1 MLEGYGA
8 GLNMLRLIRHFWDEA
23 QMVCCASVLRRAL
36 QGRLRCYQGSLLSA
50 KLFNLLVNAVAREW
64 LVRLP
69 QEAAKDHKEEYL
81 AKLMRGF
88 FTTFN
93 VDDAYFA
100 S

>member
-1 MLEGYGA
+1 MPARVGGIRSHQYYGVPFKA
-8 GLNMLRLIRHFWDEA
+8 GQD
-23 QMVCCASVLRRAL
+23 VT
-36 QGRLRCYQGSLLSA
+36 QGSLLSA

-88 FTTFN
+88 FTIFN

>member
-1 MLEGYGA
+1 MPARVGGIRSHQYYGVLFKA
-8 GLNMLRLIRHFWDEA
+8 GQD
-23 QMVCCASVLRRAL
+23 VT
-36 QGRLRCYQGSLLSA
+36 QGSLLSA

-88 FTTFN
+88 FTIFN